1 MTAYRVFLHDE
12 KVGDLDGDRGR
23 MSFRYLE
30 AAVGRSPLSLR
41 LPYRSN
47 AYADDDA
54 RPFFENLLPEAEFRR
69 LLAGAL
75 RVSDGNTVG
84 LLGAIGGECAG
95 AVSIWPGDSEPSRP
109 PEYESLS
116 KEHIQSFFAGDDD
129 AALINA
135 TMRSRLSIAG
145 AQEKLALYR
154 EGDNWFLPIAG
165 SPSTHILKRARR
177 MRPNLIENELFSMRL
192 ARVAG
197 LDCASAEMVDF
208 HGTRVFVTERFDRRR
223 TDAGITKLHQ
233 EDLCQ
238 ALGVLPSAKYES
250 EGGPGYAACA
260 ELVEQHSAAPIRDLP
275 ELARWMIF
283 NYLIGNADAHAKN
296 VAVLYADDGVRL
308 TPWYDLV
315 STLISRDLSRNAAM
329 KFGGQYDLRWLD
341 ADDWLRFA
349 TESRL
354 PVRAIRDIAEW
365 TFTALDDGLAAE
377 TDSVI
382 RDYGD
387 NPVYG
392 DIGADIRRRI
402 AIARDRISTLPTGK
416 ATRKPAP

>member
-1 MTAYRVFLHDE
+1 VFLHDAE
-12 KVGDLDGDRGR
+12 VGAVDGDRGR
-23 MSFRYLE
+23 ISFRYLE
-30 AAVGRSPLSLR
+30 TAAGLPPISLR
-41 LPYRSN
+41 LPYRAD
-47 AYADDDA
+47 AYADGDA

-75 RVSDGNTVG
+75 RLSDGNTVG

-95 AVSIWPGDSEPSRP
+95 AVSIWPADNEPSRSP
-109 PEYESLS
+109 KYESLS
-116 KEHIQSFFAGDDD
+116 AEHIQSFFASDDD
-129 AALINA
+129 AALIDA

-145 AQEKLALYR
+145 AQEKLALNR
-154 EGDNWFLPIAG
+154 EGDDWFLPIAG
-165 SPSTHILKRARR
+165 SPSTHILKRSRR

-197 LDCASAEMVDF
+197 LDCASAEIVDF
-208 HGTRVFVTERFDRRR
+208 HGTRVFVTERFDRER

-296 VAVLYADDGVRL
+296 VAVLYSEDGVRL
-308 TPWYDLV
+308 TPWYDLL
-315 STLISRDLSRNAAM
+315 STLVYKDLSRNAAM

-354 PVRAIRDIAEW
+354 PVRAIRDIAES
-365 TFTALDDGLAAE
+365 TFTLLDEGLAGA
-377 TDSVI
+377 TDAVI

-392 DIGADIRRRI
+392 EIGGDVRRRI
-402 AIARDRISTLPTGK
+402 AIARDRIGTLEVGKKKSTP
-416 ATRKPAP
+416 